1 MGKLCLIQKNKKV
14 MKTVNYERN
23 EQGKIT
29 TDGMNAICA
38 ALLKEYQSNTA
49 LKAAKS
55 EIVEAL
61 GLSDS
66 EYIAAV
72 KEVKRLRTDGLKAEV
87 KEARKTAFDFNKW
100 IAAGFEV
107 LRKDANFCK
116 LYSRWTSSKLK
127 GEDLTTFVTS
137 WYPYVLHKDD
147 GTADLLKPR
156 SLYKYDEADGTE
168 YRAQIFVPWDK
179 DAKDAAAVLF
189 KAFDCWAKSYS
200 AFILGKTLTF
210 CNSRQ
215 TGVVYRADVWDSE
228 TFKFKSIPEKCDAFT
243 ADLENFKPL
252 QDYKD
257 RDIILPH
264 TIKPEAAN

>member
-1 MGKLCLIQKNKKV
+1 

-23 EQGKIT
+23 EKGQIT
-29 TDGMNAICA
+29 TDGMNEICA
-38 ALLKEYQSNTA
+38 ALVKEFQSNTA

-55 EIVEAL
+55 EIVEVL
-61 GLSDS
+61 GLSDG

-87 KEARKTAFDFNKW
+87 KEAKKSAFDFDKW
-100 IAAGFEV
+100 ISAGFEV

-116 LYSRWTSSKLK
+116 LYARWTSTKLK

-147 GTADLLKPR
+147 GSAELLKPK
-156 SLYKYDEADGTE
+156 SLYKYEEGFCME
-168 YRAQIFVPWDK
+168 SRAQTFVPWDK
-179 DAKDAAAVLF
+179 GAKDAAAVLV

-215 TGVVYRADVWDSE
+215 TGVVYRAEVWDPE
-228 TFKFKSIPEKCDAFT
+228 EFKFKSLPEKCDAFT
-243 ADLENFKPL
+243 ADLESFKPL

-257 RDIILPH
+257 RGIVLPH
-264 TIKPEAAN
+264 TIKPEESR